1 MKIHEIIA
9 EGDISDIGQ
18 LTVNAVNKGSEVGS
32 KIFSPSQWFKSKNVD
47 VDVPDETGATTKV
60 KATPAPKKTSQPVQT
75 HNIRFSLQKAA
86 KGEQLYND
94 DISYLKAAYGKVDQ
108 GTPEADALSA
118 AIKIQPLNKQQ
129 QAVLL
134 NLSKQY

>member
-1 MKIHEIIA
+1 MKIQEIIA

-32 KIFSPSQWFKSKNVD
+32 KIFSPTQWFKSKNVD

-60 KATPAPKKTSQPVQT
+60 KATQAPKKAAQAMQPQQ
-75 HNIRFSLQKAA
+75 IRFALQKAA
-86 KGEQLYND
+86 KGEQLFND
-94 DISYLKAAYGKVDQ
+94 DVRHLKAAYGKVEQ
-108 GTPEADALSA
+108 GSPEATALIS
-118 AIKIQPLNKQQ
+118 AIKIQPLDKQQ
-129 QAVLL
+129 QATLL